1 MWEKAEAKSH
11 PGAWTDG
18 FCDELPA
25 GIPVPFTLWD
35 SDATTILARRGA
47 SAIKSAILIGAISR
61 MAANNKCL
69 AESNKSPDGPVATKK
84 RAANR

>member
-1 MWEKAEAKSH
+1 MAFAVNC
-11 PGAWTDG
+11 PLGA
-18 FCDELPA
+18 
-25 GIPVPFTLWD
+25 PVPFTLWD
-35 SDATTILARRGA
+35 SDVTTTLARRGA
-47 SAIKSAILIGAISR
+47 SAIKSAILIRAISR